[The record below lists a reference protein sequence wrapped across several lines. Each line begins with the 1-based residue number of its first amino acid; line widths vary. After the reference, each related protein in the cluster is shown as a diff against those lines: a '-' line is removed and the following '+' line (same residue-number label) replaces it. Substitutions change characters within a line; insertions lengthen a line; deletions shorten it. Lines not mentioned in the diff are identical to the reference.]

1 MYAFSVRVKDED
13 IMIFNYIFQK
23 IKDKNNTGGKPIE
36 DQNVINVLPT
46 VAENESFLKG
56 RFLKSSDFK
65 TRVFALKD
73 RTAKMKRRFLHL
85 WTDLRILTLLT
96 TALYGR

>member
-1 MYAFSVRVKDED
+1 
-13 IMIFNYIFQK
+13 MIFNYIFQK

-65 TRVFALKD
+65 TRVFAFKGPNGKNEKALLAFMD
-73 RTAKMKRRFLHL
+73 GL
-85 WTDLRILTLLT
+85 TDSDIINDSIIH
-96 TALYGR
+96 

>member
-1 MYAFSVRVKDED
+1 
-13 IMIFNYIFQK
+13 MIFNYIFQK

-56 RFLKSSDFK
+56 RFLKSSDL
-65 TRVFALKD
+65 V
-73 RTAKMKRRFLHL
+73 
-85 WTDLRILTLLT
+85 
-96 TALYGR
+96 

>member
-46 VAENESFLKG
+46 VAENESF
-56 RFLKSSDFK
+56 
-65 TRVFALKD
+65 
-73 RTAKMKRRFLHL
+73 
-85 WTDLRILTLLT
+85 
-96 TALYGR
+96 